1 MRNTAFHLFLKLTAP
16 DHIISIS
23 HTQYLIVE
31 GRELQPTKPVT
42 ENLTLCFSSKTLQT
56 FHRNS
61 VSIIDSIYGGKFD
74 LDVTLKI
81 FAVNQSQTK

>member
-1 MRNTAFHLFLKLTAP
+1 ML
-16 DHIISIS
+16 SIN

-31 GRELQPTKPVT
+31 GRELKPTEPVT
-42 ENLTLCFSSKTLQT
+42 ENLTLCFSSRNLQA

-61 VSIIDSIYGGKFD
+61 VSIIISIYGGKFD

-81 FAVNQSQTK
+81 AAVNQSQTK